1 VKRSGWFVAGMATA
15 VGVVAAG
22 QVARRLLREPADE
35 LPAAVGYER
44 AMAPAP
50 SAAPPA
56 EDPRVDA
63 AEPEPESPY
72 VAATPRRI
80 PSSDRR
86 SDELRTQIAESRRRL
101 QEKARAGAGDA
112 PDVEAAG
119 DEEEPTE
126 EH

>member
-1 VKRSGWFVAGMATA
+1 MKRSGWFVAGMATA
-15 VGVVAAG
+15 MGVVAAG
-22 QVARRLLREPADE
+22 QVARRRLREPVDE

-50 SAAPPA
+50 SAAPAA
-56 EDPRVDA
+56 EDPRVEA
-63 AEPEPESPY
+63 ADPEPESPY
-72 VAATPRRI
+72 VTATPRRM
-80 PSSDRR
+80 PSPDRR

-101 QEKARAGAGDA
+101 HEKARAGAGEA
-112 PDVEAAG
+112 PDVAAAG